1 MIENVFF
8 LLYEV
13 TYKWEKNII
22 MLEKHEYY
30 SSVENGSVEHKRIR
44 GRYNTMGVNT
54 ACPTSKYRAVDKSKF
69 IRLQKI

>member
-1 MIENVFF
+1 
-8 LLYEV
+8 
-13 TYKWEKNII
+13 

-69 IRLQKI
+69 LRL